1 MLEDDFLC
9 FGFFFLC
16 NITTTT
22 CFAPAFTVMLL
33 YVWCCCM
40 LNKLYLIII
49 IRNSGNKSCVC
60 MCVCSIEV
68 REYRKD
74 KTRKHQFHRHQLLGY
89 SSNIHVLHDMRI
101 QHNFSIKRNLCLLQ
115 NSSLFYQKKRTKIK
129 FNEIFMFRNVSTFF
143 FFFVMFSL
151 HKISDIFYSFT

>member
-1 MLEDDFLC
+1 MLEDDFFMFWFLFLMQYHDDNMFCSC
-9 FGFFFLC
+9 FYRYAIIVC
-16 NITTTT
+16 
-22 CFAPAFTVMLL
+22 
-33 YVWCCCM
+33 WCCCM

-60 MCVCSIEV
+60 VCVVYGCSIEV

-89 SSNIHVLHDMRI
+89 SSNTHVLHDMRI

-115 NSSLFYQKKRTKIK
+115 NSSSFYPEKKPQNKIQ
-129 FNEIFMFRNVSTFF
+129 
-143 FFFVMFSL
+143 
-151 HKISDIFYSFT
+151 